1 MTELRD
7 RIGFDAGTTKLEDA
21 LEWSAANGFK
31 YVDFNCDIGPNHLDD
46 WSDARVSA
54 VRQTCDGNGIHIG
67 IHTLSAVNIAEFSP
81 RLGEAADEYLAANID
96 LGRRVGAEWITVHAG
111 FHFTTELEARRR
123 ASIERLKRA
132 ADLAETSGQLLLL
145 ENLNFE
151 PDDAEVHYMA
161 HTVEECHWYF
171 DEIASPAFGWAF
183 TANHA
188 NLVPDG
194 VAGFLDSFGTGR
206 IGCVRL
212 ADNDGTVEVH
222 MIPGEGNI
230 DFADMFRR
238 LEGSGYEGHY
248 TMAYGSPDEKIA
260 SREWLI
266 GQAGAR

>member
-7 RIGFDAGTTKLEDA
+7 RIGFDAGTTRLEDA
-21 LEWSAANGFK
+21 LDWSVSNGFK

-46 WSDARVSA
+46 WSEERIGA
-54 VRQTCDGNGIHIG
+54 VRRTCDENGIHIG

-81 RLGEAADEYLAANID
+81 RLAGAADEYLAANID
-96 LGRRVGAEWITVHAG
+96 LERRVAAEWITVHAG

-123 ASIERLKRA
+123 ASIDRLRRA
-132 ADLAETSGQLLLL
+132 ADLADASGQRLLL

-151 PDDAEVHYMA
+151 PDEAEVHYMA

-171 DEIASPAFGWAF
+171 DEIASSAFGWAF

-188 NLVPDG
+188 NLVSDG
-194 VAGFLDSFGTGR
+194 VAGFLDAFGTGR

-222 MIPGEGNI
+222 KIPGEGNI

-238 LEGSGYEGHY
+238 LEGSGYSGHY
-248 TMAYGSPDEKIA
+248 TMAYGSSDEKIA

-266 GQAGAR
+266 GQARG